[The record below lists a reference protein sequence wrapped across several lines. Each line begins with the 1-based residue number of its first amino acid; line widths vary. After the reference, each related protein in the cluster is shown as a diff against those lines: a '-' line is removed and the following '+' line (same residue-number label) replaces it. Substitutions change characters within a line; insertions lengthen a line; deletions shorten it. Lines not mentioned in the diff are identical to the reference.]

1 VSPLSLLLLLA
12 SACLHV
18 VLHLALKRAR
28 DRTAF
33 VWWMWLW
40 AATLFSPVLVLN
52 GQSLPPA
59 VWGLMAV
66 SAAFEALYYLAI
78 ARAYR
83 LGDLSVVYPLARGT
97 APLWLF
103 ASAALL
109 LRERP
114 STGGLA
120 GIGLIAAGLCLINLP
135 RPGAWRRDCLRGLS
149 GPASRWA
156 LSAGLCISMYSL
168 LDKVAV
174 RLTDALLYTYLVMT
188 LTLVWLTPAVLVG
201 VGRGGL
207 RQEWRASRWH
217 SAAAGVA
224 AMAAY
229 ALVLSVMSA
238 GVPASYVGAAREVSV
253 VFGAAAGV
261 LFLGENGS
269 AMRIFGSSLVTGGVA
284 AIALLG

>member
-1 VSPLSLLLLLA
+1 MSTLSLLLLIA

-28 DRTAF
+28 DRMAF
-33 VWWMWLW
+33 IWWMWLW
-40 AATLFSPVLVLN
+40 AAVLFSPVLVLS
-52 GQSLPPA
+52 GQSIPPA

-83 LGDLSVVYPLARGT
+83 LGELSVVYPLARGT
-97 APLWLF
+97 APLWLIV
-103 ASAALL
+103 AAVLL
-109 LRERP
+109 LQERP
-114 STGGLA
+114 SAGGLA
-120 GIGLIAAGLCLINLP
+120 GIGLIACGMCLINLP
-135 RPGAWRRDCLRGLS
+135 RLGAWRDCLRGLS

-188 LTLVWLTPAVLVG
+188 LTLVWLTPAVLLS
-201 VGRGGL
+201 VGRDGL
-207 RQEWRASRWH
+207 RREWRASRWH
-217 SAAAGVA
+217 SAAAGIA

-229 ALVLSVMSA
+229 ALVLYVMRS
-238 GVPASYVGAAREVSV
+238 GVPASYAGAAREVSV